1 MLGTHGRPARGRLEL
16 TVFSSAGRLLRTAD
30 VELATARDND
40 WLRFEFAPIADAT
53 GCPFLLR
60 FSLADA
66 GPRTTLSLYDTAVA
80 GTRLPHRALRRLGL
94 LRARDSLY
102 CRLRYA

>member
-1 MLGTHGRPARGRLEL
+1 
-16 TVFSSAGRLLRTAD
+16 VVRTAT
-30 VELATARDND
+30 VQLATARDND
-40 WLRFEFAPIADAT
+40 WLRFEFAPIADAA

-60 FSLADA
+60 FSLADP

-80 GTRLPHRALRRLGL
+80 STRLPHRALRRLGL
-94 LRARDSLY
+94 LRPRESLY